1 MYIVTI
7 DGQFFF
13 GTGKYDRPGYELI
26 NPQVDLAVNAAGT
39 FTFTMYPSHPCYELT
54 DNTKS
59 IVQIVKDGEAEPLFR
74 GRVLSTELGFYNEKK
89 VICEGELAFL
99 CDTIQQNYDYSEG
112 ESRKTIHELL
122 SFFIQRHNEKAGID
136 NIHSFKIGIVNVTD
150 GDNSNTDNLISAADS
165 TFLNTYESIQQKLI
179 ERYGGYLYIRHE
191 EDGNYIDYLSSPSVT
206 CSQKIELG
214 ENLLSFKKNIEA
226 DSLVTAVI
234 PLGKERMDGGEE
246 GSGSRHNIGGWNAS
260 QSITDSKD
268 IFQVTG
274 KVGGTTTYLNCLYSQ
289 SAVEKYG
296 WIEKVLIFDDVV
308 LPGTLVRYGESHLKS
323 MGKALSIELTAA
335 DLSGVNTEIDRFKIA
350 QYVRVNSKP
359 HNLENALYVV
369 SKLSLNLTDPTANK
383 ICLGTETATITGQ
396 ISNSVSTVSSSST
409 GGGGGSYDESG
420 SASAA
425 LKSAKEYTDT
435 RCADTLQS
443 AKNYTDSKAA
453 DTLNSSESYTD
464 IKTSEI
470 LKSANDYTDSR
481 FTDEEKDKLA
491 GIAENANNYVHP
503 EFPTLS
509 SGIYKMQVNNGHVS
523 RAVKAEKADI
533 LALGFEDPAAAYLPL
548 TGGTISNADYG
559 ESLKVNREPTSSSA
573 ALSVIDYLINGN
585 RVGVMGFDLNS
596 KLHIRNSN
604 NSEMAEIDKDGTVS
618 AKYFK
623 QSQSGTLLAE
633 NSTNENSLTVT
644 NAEIAKYSQVYMAAS
659 WTERE
664 TVNFCDVIPISAIVA
679 GAVFTKQVYTGTRI
693 YTYTVTCTSAGA
705 FTLTQSNSTGTAG
718 TLNYMLFR
726 RCNL

>member
-443 AKNYTDSKAA
+443 AKNYSDSKAA

-481 FTDEEKDKLA
+481 FTDEEKNKLA
-491 GIAENANNYVHP
+491 GVEENANNYVHP

-548 TGGTISNADYG
+548 TGGTISNSNYG
-559 ESLKVNREPTSSSA
+559 ESLKVNRGPTSSSA

-585 RVGVMGFDLNS
+585 RVGVMGFDLDS

-604 NSEMAEIDKDGTVS
+604 NTEMAEIDKDGTVS

-633 NSTNENSLTVT
+633 NSTSENSLTVT

-659 WTERE
+659 WTQQE
-664 TVNFCDVIPISAIVA
+664 TVNFCDVIPISAIAA

-693 YTYTVTCTSAGA
+693 YTYTVTCTSAGV

-718 TLNYMLFR
+718 TLRLKLYVI
-726 RCNL
+726 

>member
-136 NIHSFKIGIVNVTD
+136 DIHSFKIGIVNVTD

-481 FTDEEKDKLA
+481 FTDEEKNKLA

-633 NSTNENSLTVT
+633 NSTSENSLTVT

-659 WTERE
+659 WTQQE
-664 TVNFCDVIPISAIVA
+664 TVNFCDVIPISAIAA

-693 YTYTVTCTSAGA
+693 YTYTVTCTSAGV
-705 FTLTQSNSTGTAG
+705 FTLTQTNSTGTTG
-718 TLNYMLFR
+718 TLRLKLYVI
-726 RCNL
+726 

>member
-59 IVQIVKDGEAEPLFR
+59 IVQIMKDGEAEPLFR
-74 GRVLSTELGFYNEKK
+74 GRVLSAELGFYNEKK

-122 SFFIQRHNEKAGID
+122 TFFIQRHNEKAGID

-443 AKNYTDSKAA
+443 AKNYSDSKAA

-548 TGGTISNADYG
+548 TGGTISNSNYG
-559 ESLKVNREPTSSSA
+559 ESLKVNRGPTSSSA

-585 RVGVMGFDLNS
+585 RVGVMGFDLDS

-604 NSEMAEIDKDGTVS
+604 NTEMAEIDKDGTVS

-633 NSTNENSLTVT
+633 SSTDENSLTVT

-679 GAVFTKQVYTGTRI
+679 GAVFTKQIYTGTRI

-718 TLNYMLFR
+718 TLRLKLYVI
-726 RCNL
+726 

>member
-136 NIHSFKIGIVNVTD
+136 DIHSFKIGIVNVTD

-633 NSTNENSLTVT
+633 NSTSENSLTVT

-659 WTERE
+659 WTQQE

-679 GAVFTKQVYTGTRI
+679 GAVFTKQIYTGTRI
-693 YTYTVTCTSAGA
+693 YTYTVTCTSAGV
-705 FTLTQSNSTGTAG
+705 FTLTQTNSTGTAG
-718 TLNYMLFR
+718 TLRLKLYVI
-726 RCNL
+726 

>member
-443 AKNYTDSKAA
+443 AKNYSDSKAA

-548 TGGTISNADYG
+548 TGGTISNSNYG
-559 ESLKVNREPTSSSA
+559 ESLKVNRGPTSSSA

-585 RVGVMGFDLNS
+585 RVGVMGFDSDS
-596 KLHIRNSN
+596 KLRIRNSN
-604 NSEMAEIDKDGTVS
+604 NTEMAEIDKDGTVS

-633 NSTNENSLTVT
+633 SSTDENSLTVT
-644 NAEIAKYSQVYMAAS
+644 NAEIAKYSLLYMAAS
-659 WTERE
+659 WTQQE

-679 GAVFTKQVYTGTRI
+679 GAVFTKQIYTGTRI
-693 YTYTVTCTSAGA
+693 YTYTVTCTSAGV
-705 FTLTQSNSTGTAG
+705 FTLTQTNSTGTAG
-718 TLNYMLFR
+718 TLRLKLYVI
-726 RCNL
+726 

>member
-443 AKNYTDSKAA
+443 AKNYTDNKAA

-464 IKTSEI
+464 IKTSEV
-470 LKSANDYTDSR
+470 LQLANDYTDSR
-481 FTDEEKDKLA
+481 FTDEEKAKLT

-548 TGGTISNADYG
+548 TGGTISNSNYG
-559 ESLKVNREPTSSSA
+559 ESLKVNRGPTSSSA

-623 QSQSGTLLAE
+623 QSQSGTLFAE

-644 NAEIAKYSQVYMAAS
+644 NAEIAKYSLLYMAAS
-659 WTERE
+659 WTQQE

-693 YTYTVTCTSAGA
+693 YTYTVTCTSAGV

-718 TLNYMLFR
+718 TLRLKLYVS
-726 RCNL
+726 

>member
-59 IVQIVKDGEAEPLFR
+59 IVQIMKDGEAEPLFR

-443 AKNYTDSKAA
+443 AKNYADSKAA

-548 TGGTISNADYG
+548 TGGTISNSNYG
-559 ESLKVNREPTSSSA
+559 ESLKVNRGPTSSSA

-585 RVGVMGFDLNS
+585 RVGVMGFDLDS

-604 NSEMAEIDKDGTVS
+604 NTEMAEIDKDGTVS

-633 NSTNENSLTVT
+633 SSTDENSLTVT

-659 WTERE
+659 WTQQE

-679 GAVFTKQVYTGTRI
+679 GAVFTKQIYTGTRI
-693 YTYTVTCTSAGA
+693 YTYTVTCTSAGV
-705 FTLTQSNSTGTAG
+705 FTLTQSNSTGAAG
-718 TLNYMLFR
+718 TLRLKLYVI
-726 RCNL
+726 

>member
-136 NIHSFKIGIVNVTD
+136 DIHSFKIGIVNVTD

-443 AKNYTDSKAA
+443 AKNYTDNKAA

-464 IKTSEI
+464 IKTSEV
-470 LKSANDYTDSR
+470 LQLANDYTDSR
-481 FTDEEKDKLA
+481 FTDEEKAKLT

-548 TGGTISNADYG
+548 TGGTISNSNYG
-559 ESLKVNREPTSSSA
+559 ESLKVNRGPTSSSA

-585 RVGVMGFDLNS
+585 RVGVMGFDSDS
-596 KLHIRNSN
+596 KLRIRNSN
-604 NSEMAEIDKDGTVS
+604 NTEMAEIDKDGTVS

-633 NSTNENSLTVT
+633 SSTDENSLTVT
-644 NAEIAKYSQVYMAAS
+644 NAEIAKYSLLYMAAS
-659 WTERE
+659 WTQQE

-693 YTYTVTCTSAGA
+693 YTYTVTCTSAGV

-718 TLNYMLFR
+718 TLRLKLYVI
-726 RCNL
+726 

>member
-443 AKNYTDSKAA
+443 AKNYSDSKAA

-481 FTDEEKDKLA
+481 FTDEEKNKLA
-491 GIAENANNYVHP
+491 GVEENANNYVHP

-548 TGGTISNADYG
+548 TGGTISNSNYG
-559 ESLKVNREPTSSSA
+559 ESLKVNRGPTSSSA

-585 RVGVMGFDLNS
+585 RVGVMGFDSDS

-633 NSTNENSLTVT
+633 NSTSENSLTVT

-659 WTERE
+659 WTQQE
-664 TVNFCDVIPISAIVA
+664 TVNFCDVIPISAIAA

-693 YTYTVTCTSAGA
+693 YTYTVTCTSAGV

-718 TLNYMLFR
+718 TLRLKLYVI
-726 RCNL
+726 

>member
-136 NIHSFKIGIVNVTD
+136 DIHSFKIGIVNVTD

-443 AKNYTDSKAA
+443 AKNYTDNKAA

-464 IKTSEI
+464 IKTSEV
-470 LKSANDYTDSR
+470 LQLANDYTDSR
-481 FTDEEKDKLA
+481 FTDEEKAKLT

-548 TGGTISNADYG
+548 TGGTISNSNYG
-559 ESLKVNREPTSSSA
+559 ESLKVNRGPTSSSA

-633 NSTNENSLTVT
+633 NSTSENSLTVT
-644 NAEIAKYSQVYMAAS
+644 NAEIAKYSLLYMAAS
-659 WTERE
+659 WTQQE

-693 YTYTVTCTSAGA
+693 YTYTVTCTSAGV
-705 FTLTQSNSTGTAG
+705 FTLTQSNSTGTTG
-718 TLNYMLFR
+718 TLRLKLYVI
-726 RCNL
+726 

>member
-136 NIHSFKIGIVNVTD
+136 DIHSFKIGIVNVTD

-443 AKNYTDSKAA
+443 AKNYTDNKAA

-464 IKTSEI
+464 IKTSEV
-470 LKSANDYTDSR
+470 LQLANDYTDSR
-481 FTDEEKDKLA
+481 FTDEEKAKLT

-548 TGGTISNADYG
+548 TGGTISNSNYG
-559 ESLKVNREPTSSSA
+559 ESLKVNRGPTSSSA

-585 RVGVMGFDLNS
+585 RVGVMGFDSDS
-596 KLHIRNSN
+596 KLRIRNSN
-604 NSEMAEIDKDGTVS
+604 NTEMAEIDKDGTVS

-633 NSTNENSLTVT
+633 SSTDENSLTVT

-679 GAVFTKQVYTGTRI
+679 GAVFTKQIYTGTRI

-718 TLNYMLFR
+718 TLRLKLYVI
-726 RCNL
+726 

>member
-59 IVQIVKDGEAEPLFR
+59 IVQIMKDGEAEPLFR

-548 TGGTISNADYG
+548 TGGTISNSNYG
-559 ESLKVNREPTSSSA
+559 ESLKVNRGPTSSSA

-585 RVGVMGFDLNS
+585 RVGVMGFDSDS
-596 KLHIRNSN
+596 KLRIRNSN
-604 NSEMAEIDKDGTVS
+604 NTEMAEIDKDGTVS

-633 NSTNENSLTVT
+633 SSTDENSLMVT

-679 GAVFTKQVYTGTRI
+679 GAVFTKQIYTGTRI

-718 TLNYMLFR
+718 TLRLKLYVI
-726 RCNL
+726 

>member
-443 AKNYTDSKAA
+443 AKNYSDSKAA

-548 TGGTISNADYG
+548 TGGTISNSNYG
-559 ESLKVNREPTSSSA
+559 ESLKVNRGPTSSSA

-585 RVGVMGFDLNS
+585 RVGVMGFDSDS
-596 KLHIRNSN
+596 KLRIRNSN
-604 NSEMAEIDKDGTVS
+604 NTEMAEIDKDGTVS

-644 NAEIAKYSQVYMAAS
+644 NAEIAKYSLLYMAAS
-659 WTERE
+659 WTQQE

-693 YTYTVTCTSAGA
+693 YTYTVTCTSAGV

-718 TLNYMLFR
+718 TLRLKLYVI
-726 RCNL
+726 

>member
-74 GRVLSTELGFYNEKK
+74 GRVLSAELGFYNEKK

-122 SFFIQRHNEKAGID
+122 TFFIQRHNEKAGID

-443 AKNYTDSKAA
+443 AKNYSDSKAA

-548 TGGTISNADYG
+548 TGGTISNSNYG
-559 ESLKVNREPTSSSA
+559 ESLKVNRGPTSSSA

-585 RVGVMGFDLNS
+585 RVGVMGFDLDS

-604 NSEMAEIDKDGTVS
+604 NTEMAEIDKDGTVS

-633 NSTNENSLTVT
+633 SSTDENSLTVT

-664 TVNFCDVIPISAIVA
+664 TVNFCDVIPISAIAA

-693 YTYTVTCTSAGA
+693 YTYTVTCTSAGV

-718 TLNYMLFR
+718 TLRLKLYVI
-726 RCNL
+726 

>member
-136 NIHSFKIGIVNVTD
+136 DIHSFKIGIVNVTD

-234 PLGKERMDGGEE
+234 PLGKERMDGGKE

-633 NSTNENSLTVT
+633 NSTSENSLTVT

-659 WTERE
+659 WTQQE

-679 GAVFTKQVYTGTRI
+679 GAVFTKQIYTGTRI
-693 YTYTVTCTSAGA
+693 YTYTVTCTSAGV
-705 FTLTQSNSTGTAG
+705 FTLTQTNSTGTAG
-718 TLNYMLFR
+718 TLRLKLYVI
-726 RCNL
+726 

>member
-74 GRVLSTELGFYNEKK
+74 GRVLSAELGFYNEKK

-122 SFFIQRHNEKAGID
+122 TFFIQRHNEKAGID

-443 AKNYTDSKAA
+443 AKNYTDNKAA

-548 TGGTISNADYG
+548 TGGTISNSNYG
-559 ESLKVNREPTSSSA
+559 ESLKVNRGPTSSSA

-585 RVGVMGFDLNS
+585 RVGVMGFDLDS

-604 NSEMAEIDKDGTVS
+604 NTEMAEIDKDGTVS

-633 NSTNENSLTVT
+633 NSTDENSLTVT

-705 FTLTQSNSTGTAG
+705 FTLTQTNSTGTAG
-718 TLNYMLFR
+718 TLRLKLYVI
-726 RCNL
+726 

>member
-443 AKNYTDSKAA
+443 AKNYSDSKAA

-633 NSTNENSLTVT
+633 SSTDENSLTVT
-644 NAEIAKYSQVYMAAS
+644 NAEIAKYSLLYMAAS
-659 WTERE
+659 WTQQE

-679 GAVFTKQVYTGTRI
+679 GAVFTKQIYTGTRI
-693 YTYTVTCTSAGA
+693 YTYTVTCTSAGV
-705 FTLTQSNSTGTAG
+705 FTLTQTNSTGTAG
-718 TLNYMLFR
+718 TLRLKLYVI
-726 RCNL
+726 

>member
-443 AKNYTDSKAA
+443 AKNYSDSKAA

-481 FTDEEKDKLA
+481 FTDEEKNKLA
-491 GIAENANNYVHP
+491 GVEENANNYVHP

-585 RVGVMGFDLNS
+585 RVGVMGFDLDS

-604 NSEMAEIDKDGTVS
+604 NTEMAEIDKDGTVS

-633 NSTNENSLTVT
+633 NSTSENSLTVT

-659 WTERE
+659 WTQQE
-664 TVNFCDVIPISAIVA
+664 TVNFCDVIPISAIAA

-693 YTYTVTCTSAGA
+693 YTYTVTCTSAGV

-718 TLNYMLFR
+718 TLRLKLYVI
-726 RCNL
+726 

>member
-59 IVQIVKDGEAEPLFR
+59 IVQIMKDGEAEPLFR

-136 NIHSFKIGIVNVTD
+136 DIHSFKIGIVNVTD

-443 AKNYTDSKAA
+443 AKNYTDNKAA

-464 IKTSEI
+464 IKTSEV
-470 LKSANDYTDSR
+470 LQLANDYTDSR
-481 FTDEEKDKLA
+481 FTDEEKAKLT

-548 TGGTISNADYG
+548 TGGTISNSNYG
-559 ESLKVNREPTSSSA
+559 ESLKVNRGPTSSSA

-623 QSQSGTLLAE
+623 QSQSGTLFAE

-644 NAEIAKYSQVYMAAS
+644 NAEIAKYSLLYMAAS
-659 WTERE
+659 WTQQE

-693 YTYTVTCTSAGA
+693 YTYTVTCTSAGV

-718 TLNYMLFR
+718 TLRLKLYVI
-726 RCNL
+726 

>member
-443 AKNYTDSKAA
+443 AKNYADSKAA

-548 TGGTISNADYG
+548 TGGTISNSNYG
-559 ESLKVNREPTSSSA
+559 ESLKVNRGPTSSSA

-585 RVGVMGFDLNS
+585 RVGVMGFDLDS

-604 NSEMAEIDKDGTVS
+604 NTEMAEIDKDGTVS

-623 QSQSGTLLAE
+623 QSQSGTLIAE
-633 NSTNENSLTVT
+633 SSTDENSLTVT

-659 WTERE
+659 WTQQE

-679 GAVFTKQVYTGTRI
+679 GAVFTKQIYTGTRI
-693 YTYTVTCTSAGA
+693 YTYTVTCTSAGV
-705 FTLTQSNSTGTAG
+705 FTLTQSNSTGAAG
-718 TLNYMLFR
+718 TLRLKLYVI
-726 RCNL
+726 

>member
-122 SFFIQRHNEKAGID
+122 TFFIQRHNEKAGID

-633 NSTNENSLTVT
+633 NSTSENSLTVT
-644 NAEIAKYSQVYMAAS
+644 NAEIAKYSLLYMAAS
-659 WTERE
+659 WTQQE
-664 TVNFCDVIPISAIVA
+664 TVNFCDVIPISAIAA
-679 GAVFTKQVYTGTRI
+679 GAVFTKQIYTGTRI

-718 TLNYMLFR
+718 TLRLKLYVI
-726 RCNL
+726 

>member
-122 SFFIQRHNEKAGID
+122 TFFIQRHNEKAGID

-443 AKNYTDSKAA
+443 AKNYTDNKAA

-464 IKTSEI
+464 IKTSEV
-470 LKSANDYTDSR
+470 LQLANDYTDSR
-481 FTDEEKDKLA
+481 FTDEEKAKLT

-548 TGGTISNADYG
+548 TGGTISNSNYG

-585 RVGVMGFDLNS
+585 RVGVMGFDSDS

-633 NSTNENSLTVT
+633 NSTSENSLTVT
-644 NAEIAKYSQVYMAAS
+644 NAEIVKYSLLYMAAS
-659 WTERE
+659 WTQQE
-664 TVNFCDVIPISAIVA
+664 TVNFCDVIPISAIAA

-693 YTYTVTCTSAGA
+693 YTYTVTCTSTGV

-718 TLNYMLFR
+718 TLRLKLYVI
-726 RCNL
+726 

>member
-443 AKNYTDSKAA
+443 AKNYSDSKAA

-481 FTDEEKDKLA
+481 FTDEEKNKLA
-491 GIAENANNYVHP
+491 GVEENANNYVHP

-548 TGGTISNADYG
+548 TGGTISNSNYG
-559 ESLKVNREPTSSSA
+559 ESLKVNRGPTSSSA

-585 RVGVMGFDLNS
+585 RVGVMGFDLDS

-604 NSEMAEIDKDGTVS
+604 NTEMAEIDKDGTVS

-623 QSQSGTLLAE
+623 QSQSGTLIAE
-633 NSTNENSLTVT
+633 SSTDENSLTVT
-644 NAEIAKYSQVYMAAS
+644 NAEIAKYSLLYMAAS

-664 TVNFCDVIPISAIVA
+664 TVNFCDVIPISAIAA
-679 GAVFTKQVYTGTRI
+679 GAVFTKQIYTGTRI

-718 TLNYMLFR
+718 TLRLKLYVI
-726 RCNL
+726 

>member
-74 GRVLSTELGFYNEKK
+74 GRVLSAELGFYNEKK

-122 SFFIQRHNEKAGID
+122 TFFIQRHNEKAGID

-246 GSGSRHNIGGWNAS
+246 GSGLRHNIGGWNAS

-443 AKNYTDSKAA
+443 AKNYSDSKAA

-548 TGGTISNADYG
+548 TGGTISNSNYG
-559 ESLKVNREPTSSSA
+559 ESLKVNRGPTSSSA

-585 RVGVMGFDLNS
+585 RVGVMGFDLDS

-604 NSEMAEIDKDGTVS
+604 NTEMAEIDKDGTVS

-633 NSTNENSLTVT
+633 SSTDENSLTVT

-679 GAVFTKQVYTGTRI
+679 GAVFTKQIYTGTRI

-718 TLNYMLFR
+718 TLRLKLYVI
-726 RCNL
+726 

>member
-481 FTDEEKDKLA
+481 FTDEEKNKLA

-644 NAEIAKYSQVYMAAS
+644 NAEIVKYSQVYMAAS
-659 WTERE
+659 WTQQE

-693 YTYTVTCTSAGA
+693 YTYTVTCTSAGV
-705 FTLTQSNSTGTAG
+705 FTLTQTNSTGTTG
-718 TLNYMLFR
+718 TLRLKLYVI
-726 RCNL
+726 

>member
-74 GRVLSTELGFYNEKK
+74 GRVLSAELGFYNEKK

-122 SFFIQRHNEKAGID
+122 TFFIQRHNEKAGID

-443 AKNYTDSKAA
+443 AKNYSDSKAA

-548 TGGTISNADYG
+548 TGGTISNSNYG
-559 ESLKVNREPTSSSA
+559 ESLKVNRGPTSSSA

-585 RVGVMGFDLNS
+585 RVGVMGFDLDS

-604 NSEMAEIDKDGTVS
+604 NTEMAEIDKDGTVS

-633 NSTNENSLTVT
+633 NSTDENSLTVT

-679 GAVFTKQVYTGTRI
+679 GAVFTKQIYTGTRI

-718 TLNYMLFR
+718 TLRLKLYVI
-726 RCNL
+726 

>member
-74 GRVLSTELGFYNEKK
+74 GRVLSAELGFYNEKK

-122 SFFIQRHNEKAGID
+122 TFFIQRHNEKAGID

-443 AKNYTDSKAA
+443 AKNYSDSKAA

-548 TGGTISNADYG
+548 TGGTISNSNYG
-559 ESLKVNREPTSSSA
+559 ESLKVNRGPTSSSA

-585 RVGVMGFDLNS
+585 RVGVMGFDSDS

-633 NSTNENSLTVT
+633 NSTSENSLTVT
-644 NAEIAKYSQVYMAAS
+644 NAEIAKYSLLYMAAS
-659 WTERE
+659 WTQQE

-679 GAVFTKQVYTGTRI
+679 GAVFTKQIYTGTRI
-693 YTYTVTCTSAGA
+693 YTYTVTCTSAGV
-705 FTLTQSNSTGTAG
+705 FTLTQTNSTGTAG
-718 TLNYMLFR
+718 TLRLKLYVI
-726 RCNL
+726 

>member
-136 NIHSFKIGIVNVTD
+136 DIHSFKIGIVNVTD

-481 FTDEEKDKLA
+481 FTDEEKNKLA

-633 NSTNENSLTVT
+633 NSTSENSLTVT

-659 WTERE
+659 WTQQE

-679 GAVFTKQVYTGTRI
+679 GAVFTKQIYTGTRI
-693 YTYTVTCTSAGA
+693 YTYTVTCTSAGV
-705 FTLTQSNSTGTAG
+705 FTLTQTNSTGTAG
-718 TLNYMLFR
+718 TLRLKLYVI
-726 RCNL
+726 

>member
-74 GRVLSTELGFYNEKK
+74 GRVLSAELGFYNEKK

-122 SFFIQRHNEKAGID
+122 TFFIQRHNEKAGID

-443 AKNYTDSKAA
+443 AKNYSDSKAA

-481 FTDEEKDKLA
+481 FTDEEKNKLA

-533 LALGFEDPAAAYLPL
+533 LALGFEDPAVTYFPL

-659 WTERE
+659 WTQQE
-664 TVNFCDVIPISAIVA
+664 TVNFCDVIPISAIAA

-718 TLNYMLFR
+718 TLRLKLYVI
-726 RCNL
+726 

>member
-136 NIHSFKIGIVNVTD
+136 DIHSFKIGIVNVTD

-548 TGGTISNADYG
+548 TGGTISNSNYG
-559 ESLKVNREPTSSSA
+559 ESLKVNRGPTSSSA

-585 RVGVMGFDLNS
+585 RVGVMGFDSDS

-633 NSTNENSLTVT
+633 SSTDENSLTVT
-644 NAEIAKYSQVYMAAS
+644 NAEIAKYSLLYMAAS
-659 WTERE
+659 WTQQE
-664 TVNFCDVIPISAIVA
+664 TVNFCDVIPISAIAA

-718 TLNYMLFR
+718 TLRLKLYVI
-726 RCNL
+726 

>member
-122 SFFIQRHNEKAGID
+122 TFFIQRHNEKAGID

-274 KVGGTTTYLNCLYSQ
+274 KVGRTTTYLNCLYSQ

-443 AKNYTDSKAA
+443 AKNYTDNKAA

-464 IKTSEI
+464 IKTSEV
-470 LKSANDYTDSR
+470 LQLANDYTDSR
-481 FTDEEKDKLA
+481 FTDEEKAKLT

-548 TGGTISNADYG
+548 TGGTISNSNYG
-559 ESLKVNREPTSSSA
+559 ESLKVNRGPTSSSA

-659 WTERE
+659 WTQQE

-679 GAVFTKQVYTGTRI
+679 GAVFTKQIYTGTRI
-693 YTYTVTCTSAGA
+693 YTYTVTCTSAGV
-705 FTLTQSNSTGTAG
+705 FTLTQSNSTGAAG
-718 TLNYMLFR
+718 TLRLKLYVI
-726 RCNL
+726 